1 LSVQILLLLALLSFL
16 AGLWLPSIRRAD
28 FTQLGR
34 ILLFSAILLRF
45 AVPAMAYVNHHV
57 YVAFLE
63 DRHNQSVKVLGQTI
77 SELESQ
83 RLSGFPES
91 AEEERWWKSM
101 SDLPGMSDV
110 KAKIEAI
117 KKTALEMIDK
127 IIDLIVVFVLS
138 TIALALLFLWGL
150 IKLGRLI
157 FVQGFSVVAGE
168 RPAEK

>member
-1 LSVQILLLLALLSFL
+1 MPLSLNRKK
-16 AGLWLPSIRRAD
+16 SIRTVSILVLIVLTLFPVSR
-28 FTQLGR
+28 T
-34 ILLFSAILLRF
+34 LLFERHLFNIVDSTATE
-45 AVPAMAYVNHHV
+45 YVDQG
-57 YVAFLE
+57 L
-63 DRHNQSVKVLGQTI
+63 K
-77 SELESQ
+77 
-83 RLSGFPES
+83 P

-138 TIALALLFLWGL
+138 TIALPLLFLWGF